1 MAEDNNKIMSGR
13 LGDSHAEATV
23 VNGAGTD
30 AGNSGRSA
38 GRGGKAS
45 LATEIV
51 RYLLFG
57 VLTTAVSMVS
67 NFGILWG
74 GQLLFNITDTGSGR
88 YFALYSVAKVVS
100 WVCAVLFAFF
110 TNKKWVFKDSS
121 SNGGQVVRQLCVF
134 AGGRVVTLGLDY
146 LLNYLMLLAMNALAL
161 SWLDGL
167 FGITL
172 DKYNELVAW
181 FVAQVA
187 VVISNYFISKLFVFN
202 RGRHNAKQN
211 K

>member
-1 MAEDNNKIMSGR
+1 MPCC
-13 LGDSHAEATV
+13 LP
-23 VNGAGTD
+23 
-30 AGNSGRSA
+30 
-38 GRGGKAS
+38 
-45 LATEIV
+45 
-51 RYLLFG
+51 
-57 VLTTAVSMVS
+57 
-67 NFGILWG
+67 
-74 GQLLFNITDTGSGR
+74 
-88 YFALYSVAKVVS
+88 
-100 WVCAVLFAFF
+100 FF

>member
-13 LGDSHAEATV
+13 PGDSHAEATV

-30 AGNSGRSA
+30 VGNSGRSA

-45 LATEIV
+45 LAAEIM

-110 TNKKWVFKDSS
+110 HQQKMGVQ
-121 SNGGQVVRQLCVF
+121 GQQ
-134 AGGRVVTLGLDY
+134 
-146 LLNYLMLLAMNALAL
+146 
-161 SWLDGL
+161 
-167 FGITL
+167 
-172 DKYNELVAW
+172 
-181 FVAQVA
+181 
-187 VVISNYFISKLFVFN
+187 
-202 RGRHNAKQN
+202 
-211 K
+211 